1 MNFDDK
7 LREMARTDH
16 VPLPDGY
23 NEMLNNLYDT
33 LAGGQEEAPAGK
45 AEAHPMKKRVFPL
58 TRLLAAAAL
67 IALMTASMAVGA
79 LAFSRETIVEVPKE
93 VEVPVEVPVEPETI
107 VMEELGLTLILP
119 DSWRDK
125 YVVEYY
131 EDNTC
136 TVYVK
141 SIYEDEAGNVESD
154 GKVHHAGMLFFVQ
167 KWRDYPMTPEQAE
180 EEANQISSADFL
192 LATSDATYVLR
203 YASDVQWT
211 DGHQEEYETMEME
224 CRSIRVVVNGVLQ

>member
-7 LREMARTDH
+7 LREMARNDH
-16 VPLPDGY
+16 VPLPGGY
-23 NEMLNNLYDT
+23 DEMLNDLYDT
-33 LAGGQEEAPAGK
+33 LAEGQEEPALK
-45 AEAHPMKKRVFPL
+45 QEPRSEKKRARSL
-58 TRLLAAAAL
+58 HRLLAAVAL
-67 IALMTASMAVGA
+67 VALMAASMTVGA

-119 DSWRDK
+119 DSWRAK

-141 SIYEDEAGNVESD
+141 SIYEDEAGNVEID
-154 GKVHHAGMLFFVQ
+154 GKIYHAGMLFYLYRLDGGWTPQ
-167 KWRDYPMTPEQAE
+167 ELEAEIPMPH
-180 EEANQISSADFL
+180 IYL
-192 LATSDATYVLR
+192 LATADSTYLLC

-211 DGHQEEYETMEME
+211 DGHQEEYEAMDLEST
-224 CRSIRVVVNGVLQ
+224 SIRVMVNGVLQ